1 MHIFVPLIRSYSYDQ
16 TRAFAEIVG
25 RILVKRHPEK
35 ITTIWDTTQRSG
47 KVFFDY
53 NQNAKGKTIASVFSA
68 RPSVSATV
76 SMPIKWKALDTILPS
91 DFTILTV
98 PNILKRHEDPWKD
111 ILGRGQ
117 DLGKILDNL
126 SPIKL

>member
-1 MHIFVPLIRSYSYDQ
+1 MDWNTS
-16 TRAFAEIVG
+16 
-25 RILVKRHPEK
+25 KRRGK
-35 ITTIWDTTQRSG
+35 I
-47 KVFFDY
+47 FFDH

-76 SMPIKWKALDTILPS
+76 SMPVKWKELDNILPS

-111 ILGRGQ
+111 ILERGQ

-126 SPIKL
+126 SPINL